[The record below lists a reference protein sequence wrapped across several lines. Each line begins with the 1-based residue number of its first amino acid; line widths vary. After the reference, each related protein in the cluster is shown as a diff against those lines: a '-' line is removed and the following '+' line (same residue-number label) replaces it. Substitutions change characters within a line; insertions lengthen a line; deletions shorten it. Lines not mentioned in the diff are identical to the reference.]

1 MLQEMEAALMT
12 EDPRLVSAT
21 YEMYPECV
29 SDDSVL
35 EQEFGERFNKIALLK
50 ARTSIKELSGGLTNR
65 NFLIETPADKY
76 VARVSSNSSSFLSI
90 DRGSEFI
97 NTTIAGKGGVG
108 AEVLDYIP
116 GEGLLLISYISGKTF
131 GADDVAAN
139 LPRIATSLRN
149 LHALEPFDHE
159 FNMFNT
165 QSNYLKIVKEQ
176 GFRVPDGYVDFEPM
190 VAQIKKAFEVLFE
203 GLVPCNN
210 DLLPG
215 NFIDDGKK
223 IWLIDYEYSGNND
236 ACFEIGNVWAEA
248 FQPIEALEEL
258 VTAYYGAHRP
268 DKVARA
274 WLWALMAKYGW
285 TLWASI
291 QDSVSE
297 IEFDFW
303 EWGMSKYDLA
313 RSEFTSEYFKKALVA
328 VTTK

>member
-1 MLQEMEAALMT
+1 
-12 EDPRLVSAT
+12 
-21 YEMYPECV
+21 MYPECV

-65 NFLIETPADKY
+65 NFLIETPTDKY

-116 GEGLLLISYISGKTF
+116 GEGLLLISYISGKTY

-258 VTAYYGAHRP
+258 VSAYYGAHRP

>member
-1 MLQEMEAALMT
+1 
-12 EDPRLVSAT
+12 
-21 YEMYPECV
+21 MYPECV
-29 SDDSVL
+29 SDDSAL

-65 NFLIETPADKY
+65 NFLIETPENKY
-76 VARVSSNSSSFLSI
+76 VARVSSNSSSLLSI
-90 DRGSEFI
+90 NRESEFI

-108 AEVLDYIP
+108 AKVLDYIP
-116 GEGLLLISYISGKTF
+116 GEGLLLISYISGKTY

-139 LPRIATSLRN
+139 LPRIARSLRN

-190 VAQIKKAFEVLFE
+190 VAQIKKAFEILFE

-215 NFIDDGKK
+215 NFIDDGTK

>member
-1 MLQEMEAALMT
+1 
-12 EDPRLVSAT
+12 
-21 YEMYPECV
+21 MYPECV

-76 VARVSSNSSSFLSI
+76 VARVSSNSSDFLAI

-116 GEGLLLISYISGKTF
+116 GEGLLLISYISGKTY
-131 GADDVAAN
+131 GADDVGAN

-165 QSNYLKIVKEQ
+165 QSNYFKIVKEQ

>member
-1 MLQEMEAALMT
+1 
-12 EDPRLVSAT
+12 
-21 YEMYPECV
+21 MYPECV

-65 NFLIETPADKY
+65 NFLIETLTDKY
-76 VARVSSNSSSFLSI
+76 VARVSSNSSDFLAI

-131 GADDVAAN
+131 GADDVASN

-248 FQPIEALEEL
+248 FLPIEALEEL
-258 VTAYYGAHRP
+258 VTAYFGSHRP

>member
-1 MLQEMEAALMT
+1 
-12 EDPRLVSAT
+12 
-21 YEMYPECV
+21 MYPECV

-76 VARVSSNSSSFLSI
+76 VARVSSNSSDFLSI

>member
-1 MLQEMEAALMT
+1 
-12 EDPRLVSAT
+12 
-21 YEMYPECV
+21 MYPECV
-29 SDDSVL
+29 SDDSLL
-35 EQEFGERFNKIALLK
+35 EQELAPLFNKVALLK
-50 ARTSIKELSGGLTNR
+50 NRSSITELSGGLTNR

-76 VARVSSNSSSFLSI
+76 VARVSSNSSSLLAI

-116 GEGLLLISYISGKTF
+116 GEGLLLISYISGKTY
-131 GADDVAAN
+131 GAQDVGAN
-139 LPRIATSLRN
+139 LGRVATSLKA
-149 LHALEPFDHE
+149 LHALENFDHE
-159 FNMFNT
+159 FNMFTT
-165 QSNYLKIVKEQ
+165 QKNYLAIVQ
-176 GFRVPDGYVDFEPM
+176 DNGFRVPDGYLDFAPM
-190 VAQIKKAFEVLFE
+190 VAQIKKAFEVLFD

-215 NFIDDGKK
+215 NFIDDGQK

-248 FQPIEALEEL
+248 FLPFEALEEL

-297 IEFDFW
+297 IDFDFW

-313 RSEFTSEYFKKALVA
+313 RTEFTSDYFKTALIA
-328 VTTK
+328 VTSK

>member
-1 MLQEMEAALMT
+1 
-12 EDPRLVSAT
+12 
-21 YEMYPECV
+21 MYPECV
-29 SDDSVL
+29 SDDSVP

-76 VARVSSNSSSFLSI
+76 VARVSSNSSDFLSI
-90 DRGSEFI
+90 DRGSELI

-116 GEGLLLISYISGKTF
+116 GEGLLLISYISGKTY

-258 VTAYYGAHRP
+258 VSAYYGAHRP

>member
-1 MLQEMEAALMT
+1 
-12 EDPRLVSAT
+12 
-21 YEMYPECV
+21 MYPECV

-35 EQEFGERFNKIALLK
+35 EQEFGERFNKIALL
-50 ARTSIKELSGGLTNR
+50 AQRTSIKELSGGLTNR
-65 NFLIETPADKY
+65 NFLIETLTDKY
-76 VARVSSNSSSFLSI
+76 VARVSSNSSDFLAI

-116 GEGLLLISYISGKTF
+116 GEGLLLISYISGKTY
-131 GADDVAAN
+131 GAADVGAN

-165 QSNYLKIVKEQ
+165 QSNYFKIVKEQ

-248 FQPIEALEEL
+248 FLPIEALEEL
-258 VTAYYGAHRP
+258 VTAYFGSHRP

-328 VTTK
+328 VTSK

>member
-1 MLQEMEAALMT
+1 
-12 EDPRLVSAT
+12 
-21 YEMYPECV
+21 MYPECV
-29 SDDSVL
+29 PADSVL
-35 EQEFGERFNKIALLK
+35 EQEFSQLFNKVPLLEN
-50 ARTSIKELSGGLTNR
+50 RTSIKELSGGLTNR
-65 NFLIETPADKY
+65 NFLIQTPVDKY
-76 VARVSSNSSSFLSI
+76 VARVSSNSSSLLSI
-90 DRGSEFI
+90 DRGSEYI
-97 NTTIAGKGGVG
+97 NSTIAGNGGVG
-108 AEVLDYIP
+108 AKVLDYLP

-131 GADDVAAN
+131 GAEDVGAN
-139 LPRIATSLRN
+139 LPRIATSLQN
-149 LHALEPFDHE
+149 LHALEVFDHE

-165 QSNYLKIVKEQ
+165 QKNYLKIVQEQ
-176 GFRVPDGYVDFEPM
+176 GFRVPDGYLDFEPM

-215 NFIDDGKK
+215 NFIDDGQK

-248 FQPIEALEEL
+248 FLPIEALEAL
-258 VTAYYGAHRP
+258 VNAYYGGYRP

-291 QDSVSE
+291 QNSVSD

-313 RSEFTSEYFKKALVA
+313 RSEFTSEYFKKALLA

>member
-1 MLQEMEAALMT
+1 
-12 EDPRLVSAT
+12 
-21 YEMYPECV
+21 MYPECV
-29 SDDSVL
+29 PADSVL
-35 EQEFGERFNKIALLK
+35 EQEFGERFNKIALL
-50 ARTSIKELSGGLTNR
+50 AQRTSIKELSGGLTNR

-76 VARVSSNSSSFLSI
+76 VARVSSNSSDFLSI

-116 GEGLLLISYISGKTF
+116 GEGLLLISYISGKTY
-131 GADDVAAN
+131 GAADVGAN
-139 LPRIATSLRN
+139 LPRIATSLRA
-149 LHALEPFDHE
+149 LHSLEPFDHE

-165 QSNYLKIVKEQ
+165 QSNYFKIVKNQ

-248 FQPIEALEEL
+248 FLPIEALEEL
-258 VTAYYGAHRP
+258 VTAYFGSHRP

-313 RSEFTSEYFKKALVA
+313 RSEFTSDYFKKALVA
-328 VTTK
+328 VTE

>member
-1 MLQEMEAALMT
+1 
-12 EDPRLVSAT
+12 
-21 YEMYPECV
+21 MYPECV
-29 SDDSVL
+29 SDDSLL
-35 EQEFGERFNKIALLK
+35 EQELAPLFNKVALLK
-50 ARTSIKELSGGLTNR
+50 NRSSITELSGGLTNR

-76 VARVSSNSSSFLSI
+76 VARVSSNSSSLLAI

-108 AEVLDYIP
+108 AQVLDYIP
-116 GEGLLLISYISGKTF
+116 GEGLLLISYISGKTY
-131 GADDVAAN
+131 GAEDVGVN
-139 LPRIATSLRN
+139 LGRVATSLKA
-149 LHALEPFDHE
+149 LHSLEAFDHE
-159 FNMFNT
+159 FNMFTT
-165 QSNYLKIVKEQ
+165 QKNYLAIVQ
-176 GFRVPDGYVDFEPM
+176 DNGFRVPDGYLDFAPM
-190 VAQIKKAFEVLFE
+190 VVQIKKAFEVLFD

-215 NFIDDGKK
+215 NFIDDGQK

-248 FQPIEALEEL
+248 FLPLEALEEL
-258 VTAYYGAHRP
+258 VTAYYGTHRP

-297 IEFDFW
+297 IDFDFW
-303 EWGMSKYDLA
+303 QWGMSKYDLA
-313 RSEFTSEYFKKALVA
+313 RTEFTSDYFKKALIA
-328 VTTK
+328 VTSE

>member
-1 MLQEMEAALMT
+1 
-12 EDPRLVSAT
+12 
-21 YEMYPECV
+21 MYPECV

-76 VARVSSNSSSFLSI
+76 VARVSSNSSDFLSI
-90 DRGSEFI
+90 NRGSEFI

-116 GEGLLLISYISGKTF
+116 GEGLLLISYISGKTY

-139 LPRIATSLRN
+139 LPRIAKSLRN

-165 QSNYLKIVKEQ
+165 QSNYFKIVKDQ

>member
-1 MLQEMEAALMT
+1 
-12 EDPRLVSAT
+12 
-21 YEMYPECV
+21 MYPECV
-29 SDDSVL
+29 PDNSLL
-35 EQEFGERFNKIALLK
+35 EQELAPLFNKVALLK
-50 ARTSIKELSGGLTNR
+50 NRSSITELSGGLTNR

-76 VARVSSNSSSFLSI
+76 VARVSSNSSSLLAI

-108 AEVLDYIP
+108 AQVLDYIP
-116 GEGLLLISYISGKTF
+116 GEGLLLISYISGKTY
-131 GADDVAAN
+131 GAEDVGAN
-139 LPRIATSLRN
+139 LGRLAKSLKA
-149 LHALEPFDHE
+149 LHSLEAFDHE
-159 FNMFNT
+159 FNMFTT
-165 QSNYLKIVKEQ
+165 QKNYLAIVQ
-176 GFRVPDGYVDFEPM
+176 DNGFRVPDGYLDFAPM
-190 VAQIKKAFEVLFE
+190 VVQIKKAFEVLFE

-248 FQPIEALEEL
+248 FLPLEALEEL
-258 VTAYYGAHRP
+258 VTAYYGTHRP

-291 QDSVSE
+291 QDSVSA
-297 IEFDFW
+297 IDFDFW

-313 RSEFTSEYFKKALVA
+313 RTEFTSDYFKQALVA
-328 VTTK
+328 VTSK

>member
-1 MLQEMEAALMT
+1 
-12 EDPRLVSAT
+12 
-21 YEMYPECV
+21 MYPECV
-29 SDDSVL
+29 PADSVL
-35 EQEFGERFNKIALLK
+35 EQEFGERFNKIALL
-50 ARTSIKELSGGLTNR
+50 AQRTSIKELSGGLTNR

-76 VARVSSNSSSFLSI
+76 VARVSSNSSDFLAI

-116 GEGLLLISYISGKTF
+116 GEGLLLISYISGKTY
-131 GADDVAAN
+131 GAADVGAN
-139 LPRIATSLRN
+139 LPRVATSLRA
-149 LHALEPFDHE
+149 LHSLEPFDHE

-165 QSNYLKIVKEQ
+165 QSNYFKIVKEQ
-176 GFRVPDGYVDFEPM
+176 GFRVPEGYVEFEPM

-215 NFIDDGKK
+215 NFIDDGTK

-248 FQPIEALEEL
+248 FLPIEALEEL
-258 VTAYYGAHRP
+258 VTAYFGSHRP

-313 RSEFTSEYFKKALVA
+313 RTEFTSEYFKKALVA
-328 VTTK
+328 VTSK

>member
-1 MLQEMEAALMT
+1 
-12 EDPRLVSAT
+12 
-21 YEMYPECV
+21 MYPECV

-76 VARVSSNSSSFLSI
+76 VARVSSNSSDFLSI

-116 GEGLLLISYISGKTF
+116 GEGLLLISYISGKTY

-165 QSNYLKIVKEQ
+165 QSNYFKIVKEQ

-190 VAQIKKAFEVLFE
+190 VTQIKKAFEVLFE

-313 RSEFTSEYFKKALVA
+313 RSEFTSEYFRKALVA
-328 VTTK
+328 VTSK

>member
-1 MLQEMEAALMT
+1 
-12 EDPRLVSAT
+12 
-21 YEMYPECV
+21 MYPECV

-76 VARVSSNSSSFLSI
+76 VARVSSNSSDFLAI

-116 GEGLLLISYISGKTF
+116 GEGLLLISYISGKTY
-131 GADDVAAN
+131 GAADVGAN

-165 QSNYLKIVKEQ
+165 QSNYFKIVKEQ

-248 FQPIEALEEL
+248 FLPIEALEEL
-258 VTAYYGAHRP
+258 VTAYFGSHRP

-313 RSEFTSEYFKKALVA
+313 RSEFTSDYFKKALVA

>member
-1 MLQEMEAALMT
+1 
-12 EDPRLVSAT
+12 
-21 YEMYPECV
+21 MYPECV

-76 VARVSSNSSSFLSI
+76 VARVSSNSSDFLSI
-90 DRGSEFI
+90 DSGSEFI

-165 QSNYLKIVKEQ
+165 QSNYFKIVKDQ

>member
-1 MLQEMEAALMT
+1 
-12 EDPRLVSAT
+12 
-21 YEMYPECV
+21 MYPECV
-29 SDDSVL
+29 PADSVL
-35 EQEFGERFNKIALLK
+35 EQEFGERFNKIALL
-50 ARTSIKELSGGLTNR
+50 AQRTSIKELSGGLTNR

-76 VARVSSNSSSFLSI
+76 VARVSSNSSDFLSI

-116 GEGLLLISYISGKTF
+116 GEGLLLISYISGKTY
-131 GADDVAAN
+131 GAADVGAN
-139 LPRIATSLRN
+139 LPRIATSLRA
-149 LHALEPFDHE
+149 LHSLEPFDHE

-176 GFRVPDGYVDFEPM
+176 GFRVPGGYVDFEPM

-248 FQPIEALEEL
+248 FLPIEALEEL
-258 VTAYYGAHRP
+258 VTAYFGSNRP

-313 RSEFTSEYFKKALVA
+313 RSEFTSDYFKKALVA

>member
-1 MLQEMEAALMT
+1 
-12 EDPRLVSAT
+12 
-21 YEMYPECV
+21 MYPECV

-65 NFLIETPADKY
+65 NFLIETPTDKY
-76 VARVSSNSSSFLSI
+76 VARVSSNSSDFLSI

-165 QSNYLKIVKEQ
+165 QSNYFKIVKDQ

-313 RSEFTSEYFKKALVA
+313 RSEFTSEYFKNALVA